1 MFKNQMRWPER
12 EELVEMMANFKTFSG
27 LPSIHGAID
36 VIHIKKLKGTFASDY
51 FSFKSKS
58 YNM

>member
-1 MFKNQMRWPER
+1 MFKNQMRWPKR
-12 EELVEMMANFKTFSG
+12 EELVETMANFKTFNG

-36 VIHIKKLKGTFASDY
+36 VIHIKKLKGTFARDY